1 MRLQLLRRK
10 ENPILPLRQS
20 KLLINKH
27 LDCYCPTVT
36 VSFLNC
42 YCLTSPKI
50 FNNIWSYRTPIE
62 VILVS
67 LENLDMRL
75 QVIWKKEN
83 SVLPLRQ
90 SKLLIN
96 KYLDCYYPTVTV
108 SFLNCYCLTSS
119 HIFNYIWSYRT
130 LIQARLVSLES

>member
-50 FNNIWSYRTPIE
+50 FNNIWSYRTLIE

-67 LENLDMRL
+67 LESLDMML

-83 SVLPLRQ
+83 PVLPLRQ

-96 KYLDCYYPTVTV
+96 KYLDCYCPTVTV

-119 HIFNYIWSYRT
+119 HTFNYIWSYRT
-130 LIQARLVSLES
+130 LIQVRLVSLES

>member
-50 FNNIWSYRTPIE
+50 FNNIWSYRTLIE

-67 LENLDMRL
+67 LESLDMML

-83 SVLPLRQ
+83 PVLPLRQ

-96 KYLDCYYPTVTV
+96 KYLDCYCPTVTV